1 MGMMMMAAGMTIQGQ
16 LPAAIML
23 YFKYRNRW
31 YENYRLATID
41 YLFLICFA
49 IKTTTLRVA
58 TILILS
64 YCRQASVSGFASA

>member
-1 MGMMMMAAGMTIQGQ
+1 MGMMMMVAGMTIQGQ
-16 LPAAIML
+16 LPATIML

-41 YLFLICFA
+41 HLFLICFA

-58 TILILS
+58 AILIKKLAAQTR
-64 YCRQASVSGFASA
+64 YFNAE